1 MKWLGCKNSALRL
14 NACLNLVVFFLN
26 FLWGIVYFWWLDSGK
41 WIQVTIRCS
50 HKHVVLYPP
59 QWGKYQ
65 LVNLT
70 SSLRK
75 FFQKSPFM
83 MTTKVNNSNNKALS
97 NDPYKEFPGFSVTA
111 SSTSDTG
118 CDIVTLT
125 HTLFLCAALISLC
138 FGGQKSQSHF
148 WSLHSR
154 RTVPFGRRVVRLK
167 SVVWGQLTCES
178 VLQLAQSR

>member
-1 MKWLGCKNSALRL
+1 MKWLGRKNSALRL

-50 HKHVVLYPP
+50 HKHVVLYLP

-125 HTLFLCAALISLC
+125 HMLFLCAALISLC

-154 RTVPFGRRVVRLK
+154 RTVPFGRRV
-167 SVVWGQLTCES
+167 G
-178 VLQLAQSR
+178 